1 MKKSYLWLL
10 LIPIMM
16 LAAGCHKKQVQ
27 KKPDNLISR
36 NTMVKILADC
46 YVIESIVSFNPAD
59 TLNRYQSTKAYYK
72 ELFNRYQ
79 ITREQFNTSLQY
91 YMGDEDQSSKIL
103 SEASELVAK
112 KKKEMVLK
120 DTTQLANPANIG
132 VDVVYE

>member
-79 ITREQFNTSLQY
+79 ITRE
-91 YMGDEDQSSKIL
+91 
-103 SEASELVAK
+103 
-112 KKKEMVLK
+112 MVLK